1 MYNELKTSEYLL
13 EDNTLQRLHKTESEN
28 NEETRVTCSRLQL
41 EFEQGIQKT
50 MYIVR
55 QRFPQKTINYFRAAR
70 YKGFQKKIIK

>member
-55 QRFPQKTINYFRAAR
+55 QRFHRKLLTISKPHGI
-70 YKGFQKKIIK
+70 KGFRER